1 MGYSKSDFEKLRKEF
16 KISLIGE
23 DGDPLSCQ
31 LHEHQGATGRL
42 ALISHNGDEIASHVA
57 EACNIA
63 DVISSIDRLFSLPR
77 SDIACL
83 ELSETILL
91 RLDVLR
97 EYISSAFKLSAHNN
111 YVVTDADLLIRRW
124 AGFLKHPS
132 EFVFAHR
139 CLADWELD
147 FDEPPII
154 INTDFLKKWDGL
166 NIRQKDKQK
175 SELANA
181 IVTVEL
187 PPINDIQ
194 LFFTASAKHI
204 KCLLKNNR
212 I

>member
-1 MGYSKSDFEKLRKEF
+1 MGYSKSDFANLRKEL
-16 KISLIGE
+16 KSSLIGE

-42 ALISHNGDEIASHVA
+42 SLISHNGDEIASHVA

-77 SDIACL
+77 SEMACW
-83 ELSETILL
+83 ELSETVLL

-97 EYISSAFKLSAHNN
+97 EYISSAFKLSAHNH
-111 YVVTDADLLIRRW
+111 YAETDADLLIRRW

-139 CLADWELD
+139 CLADWGID
-147 FDEPPII
+147 FDEQPII
-154 INTDFLKKWDGL
+154 INTDFLKQWDRL
-166 NIRQKDKQK
+166 KIHEKDKKK
-175 SELANA
+175 SQLANA

-187 PPINDIQ
+187 PPISDIQ
-194 LFFTASAKHI
+194 LFFTASAMHL